1 MTPGRGGLANHE
13 DDEGGTMPNKQSPA
27 FSLNSK
33 QVIIGGA
40 LIGAG
45 AVICLSGFAVSGSA
59 LLAAVRGWLEELEE
73 PPSVVMRRTWSQTR
87 KATAAGARA
96 WRDEYSSQQNNAA

>member
-1 MTPGRGGLANHE
+1 MA
-13 DDEGGTMPNKQSPA
+13 NKQSPA

-59 LLAAVRGWLEELEE
+59 LLAAVRGWLDELD
-73 PPSVVMRRTWSQTR
+73 SMSLKSRRRS
-87 KATAAGARA
+87 
-96 WRDEYSSQQNNAA
+96 

>member
-1 MTPGRGGLANHE
+1 
-13 DDEGGTMPNKQSPA
+13 MPNKQSPA

-45 AVICLSGFAVSGSA
+45 AIICLSGFAVSGSA
-59 LLAAVRGWLEELEE
+59 FLAAVRGWLEELEE
-73 PPSVVMRRTWSQTR
+73 PPSVVMRRTWAQTR
-87 KATAAGARA
+87 KATAASARA
-96 WRDEYSSQQNNAA
+96 WRDEYAALPDSAA

>member
-1 MTPGRGGLANHE
+1 
-13 DDEGGTMPNKQSPA
+13 MPNKQSPA

-45 AVICLSGFAVSGSA
+45 AIICLSGFAVSGSA
-59 LLAAVRGWLEELEE
+59 LLAAVRGWLDELEE
-73 PPSVVMRRTWSQTR
+73 PPSVVMRRTWAQTR

-96 WRDEYSSQQNNAA
+96 WRDEYSAQPNAAA

>member
-1 MTPGRGGLANHE
+1 
-13 DDEGGTMPNKQSPA
+13 MPNKQSPG

-33 QVIIGGA
+33 QVIVGGA

-45 AVICLSGFAVSGSA
+45 AVICLAGFAVSGSA
-59 LLAAVRGWLEELEE
+59 LLAAVRGWVDELEE
-73 PPSVVMRRTWSQTR
+73 PPSVVVRRTWAQTR

-96 WRDEYSSQQNNAA
+96 WRDEYSTLPDTAA

>member
-1 MTPGRGGLANHE
+1 
-13 DDEGGTMPNKQSPA
+13 MPNKQSPA

-45 AVICLSGFAVSGSA
+45 AIICLSGFAVSGSA
-59 LLAAVRGWLEELEE
+59 FLAAIRGWLEE
-73 PPSVVMRRTWSQTR
+73 PPSVVMRRTWAQTR
-87 KATAAGARA
+87 KATAASARA
-96 WRDEYSSQQNNAA
+96 WRDEYAALPDSAA

>member
-1 MTPGRGGLANHE
+1 M
-13 DDEGGTMPNKQSPA
+13 
-27 FSLNSK
+27 NSK
-33 QVIIGGA
+33 QVIVGGA

-59 LLAAVRGWLEELEE
+59 LLAAVRGWVDELEE
-73 PPSVVMRRTWSQTR
+73 PPSVVVRRTWAQTR

-96 WRDEYSSQQNNAA
+96 WRDEYSTLPDTAA

>member
-1 MTPGRGGLANHE
+1 
-13 DDEGGTMPNKQSPA
+13 MPNKQSPG

-45 AVICLSGFAVSGSA
+45 AVICLAGFAVSGSA
-59 LLAAVRGWLEELEE
+59 LLDAVRGWVDELEE
-73 PPSVVMRRTWSQTR
+73 PPSVVVRRTWAQTR

-96 WRDEYSSQQNNAA
+96 WRDEYSTLPDTAA

>member
-1 MTPGRGGLANHE
+1 
-13 DDEGGTMPNKQSPA
+13 MPNKQSPA

-45 AVICLSGFAVSGSA
+45 AIICLSGVAVSGSA
-59 LLAAVRGWLEELEE
+59 LLAAVRGWLDELEE
-73 PPSVVMRRTWSQTR
+73 PPSVTMRRTWAQTR
-87 KATAAGARA
+87 KATAASARA
-96 WRDEYSSQQNNAA
+96 WRDEYSAQQNAAA

>member
-1 MTPGRGGLANHE
+1 
-13 DDEGGTMPNKQSPA
+13 MPNKQSPG

-45 AVICLSGFAVSGSA
+45 AVICLAGFAVSGSA
-59 LLAAVRGWLEELEE
+59 LLAAVRGWLDELEE
-73 PPSVVMRRTWSQTR
+73 PPSVVMRRTWAQTR
-87 KATAAGARA
+87 KATAASARA
-96 WRDEYSSQQNNAA
+96 WRDEYSTLPDTAA

>member
-1 MTPGRGGLANHE
+1 M
-13 DDEGGTMPNKQSPA
+13 
-27 FSLNSK
+27 NSK

-45 AVICLSGFAVSGSA
+45 AVICLAGFAVSGSA
-59 LLAAVRGWLEELEE
+59 LLAAVRGWVDELEE
-73 PPSVVMRRTWSQTR
+73 PPSVVVRRTWAQTR

-96 WRDEYSSQQNNAA
+96 WRDEYSTLPDTAA